1 MNNGQRSG
9 VGENSL
15 NSLTTVC
22 DESELLYDIDVYR
35 IVSKYV
41 HAKSRNET
49 FNLCFLDLE

>member
-49 FNLCFLDLE
+49 FNLCFFRS